1 MKKAL
6 IYVLTATSLLAASC
20 ARVDLVEPGVTDY
33 DGDGAAISLQVK
45 SANTPMTR
53 ATKPGDDDGD
63 FNENKV
69 YTVDYFIFDVDPS
82 TNVNVA
88 PVTKGRFDFEGVEPV
103 TEELAKQYGKIVP
116 LEEWFNENKNE
127 CWAYVIAN
135 LPDKTASPKNYFEVN
150 ADGDLQQVVVGTT
163 TTTTVFT
170 LANSTYSALQAI
182 EIVTAFKESVDDG
195 GKFKAQKSFV
205 MSGLSG
211 KITLE
216 GHGAKDV
223 IVPIKRLA
231 AKVSLTTNVAKMVDK
246 HTYNSATGKYE
257 YGGTYF
263 PNIDYISVYLN
274 YVNPEGE
281 LSGAYG
287 EYSDGVYFTYPRDM
301 YDPSID
307 PDSSFTSK
315 VIKKDPNTGEI
326 VVDDDGNVVFEDS
339 KPFPSFEVT
348 GTPFYSYPTTW
359 DTRDTKAPFVK
370 VIIPWVEYWI
380 GEKTVRDQYTTELSH
395 TIDIDPENETYQDIV
410 SKVLDGA
417 TQFPESI
424 TVSVNGTD
432 YTINRR
438 TPLPGSTASTK
449 NGKEFYYK
457 ISLPAFLNGSTT
469 TCALE
474 MNKWYMVNVDIS
486 VLGSESD
493 DAAMIID
500 GSQLGI
506 YVCDWAQ
513 PTEAIGGD
521 MDGGRYLSTAQKEY
535 VIDGINSID
544 IPVISSHN
552 IKATIT
558 EKRVWVKGS
567 WATSWTS
574 STGTHNLTNRGTVS
588 ASGSTSITLTN
599 NLNTAVDGNL
609 DCYPFRFKVRIYQV
623 DGNGNEES
631 GSLETFVTVIQYPS
645 IYIDQKNGGNV
656 MIDGF
661 YGNVNNHYH
670 SNTGGTPYGD
680 SGTNTGTVT
689 NTPYA
694 PISNYVDRQQ
704 TMTVISVSSLS
715 ANPTYTIPGRGT
727 YDYRI
732 ADPRQNSGFH
742 ANDLARHYRGDYN
755 QTNAD
760 SRLISW
766 TEPEASGV
774 KVGNM
779 TTGNYIA
786 PKIMISSRWGRMGNW
801 QPHNDNATRRA
812 EDRFELVQKRC
823 ATYQEAGY
831 PAGRWRLPT
840 EAEIM
845 FIANLQEYDFI
856 DALFTY
862 SGPSI
867 SAEGSVF
874 RVPDG
879 NQTFAYYPYNPN
891 ETDEYRGGKSCRCVY
906 DLWYWGED
914 PVANVST
921 YTIAV
926 Q

>member
-6 IYVLTATSLLAASC
+6 IYILTATSLLAASC
-20 ARVDLVEPGVTDY
+20 ARVDLVEPGMTDY

-103 TEELAKQYGKIVP
+103 NEELAKQYGKIVP

-150 ADGDLQQVVVGTT
+150 ADGDLQQVVAGTT
-163 TTTTVFT
+163 TTTKVFT

-301 YDPSID
+301 YDPSIE
-307 PDSSFTSK
+307 DSSFTSR

-326 VVDDDGNVVFEDS
+326 VIDDDGNVVFVDS
-339 KPFPSFEVT
+339 KPFPSYEVT

-395 TIDIDPENETYQDIV
+395 TIDIDPENATYQDIV

-449 NGKEFYYK
+449 YGKEFYYK

-493 DAAMIID
+493 DAAMTID

-552 IKATIT
+552 IKAEIT
-558 EKRVWVKGS
+558 ERRAWVKGA
-567 WATSWTS
+567 WATSWSS
-574 STGTHNLTNRGTVS
+574 STGSHSVTSRGTVT
-588 ASGSTSITLTN
+588 ADGSTSITLTN
-599 NLNTAVDGNL
+599 NLNTTLSGNM

-623 DGNGNEES
+623 DGNGDEEI
-631 GSLETFVTVIQYPS
+631 GSLSTTITVIQYPS
-645 IYIDQKNGGNV
+645 IYVDQKAGGNV
-656 MIDGF
+656 MIDGY
-661 YGNVNNHYH
+661 YGNVGGHYH
-670 SNTGGTPYGD
+670 QYSGNPISGD
-680 SGTNTGTVT
+680 SGTNDSGSSIA

-694 PISNYVDRQQ
+694 PVVRYADRQQ
-704 TMTVISVSSLS
+704 SMTVVSISNLAGRTYSVSGGGS
-715 ANPTYTIPGRGT
+715 NIP
-727 YDYRI
+727 YLI
-732 ADPRQNSGFH
+732 ADPRVPSNYGAGDLVDYYIGAWNG
-742 ANDLARHYRGDYN
+742 ANN
-755 QTNAD
+755 NAN
-760 SRLISW
+760 RREW
-766 TEPEASGV
+766 TQADASGI
-774 KVGNM
+774 KVGNKS
-779 TTGNYIA
+779 TGNLIA
-786 PKIMISSRWGRMGNW
+786 PKIMISSRWGRIGNW
-801 QPHNDNATRRA
+801 GNTQGGVETAR
-812 EDRFELVQKRC
+812 KRC

-840 EAEIM
+840 DAEIA
-845 FIANLQEYDFI
+845 FIANLQGSGFI
-856 DALFTY
+856 DELFTSTGY
-862 SGPSI
+862 SI
-867 SAEGSVF
+867 SSTGGVYTVSGSNVTYSANG
-874 RVPDG
+874 G
-879 NQTFAYYPYNPN
+879 N
-891 ETDEYRGGKSCRCVY
+891 SCRCVY